1 MSGAV
6 AFPRVG
12 LLTNPTAGRGRGAAY
27 GVRAAAAFRAA
38 GHEIVDLS
46 GPDEATAAR
55 RAWEALGA
63 DLVDVLTVVGG
74 DGMVHLGANLCAG
87 RPIPL
92 AVIAAGTGNDNAREL
107 GLPVRD
113 PNAAAALVTAG
124 RTRSVDLGRCTTATG
139 ETRWWIGVLGGGFD
153 SVVSERASRMR
164 WPRGPMRYN
173 LAVARELPVFRPIP
187 YVITVDGERNATEAM
202 LVAVANGP
210 AFGGGMR
217 VAPHASYDDGLLDI
231 VILHRVSR
239 AEFVRVFSRVFR
251 GTHVTHPRVEILR
264 GRHVRLEAPGI
275 VTQADGERFEP
286 LPLDLEVV
294 PGALR
299 LILPAT
305 GRVGTTHVIDDP

>member
-1 MSGAV
+1 MPGAL

-27 GVRAAAAFRAA
+27 GARTAVVLQAA
-38 GHEIVDLS
+38 GHEVVDLS
-46 GPDEATAAR
+46 GPDEATAAG
-55 RAWEALGA
+55 RARQALDA
-63 DLVDVLTVVGG
+63 YRIDVLAVVGG

-87 RPIPL
+87 RPTPL
-92 AVIAAGTGNDNAREL
+92 AVVAAGSGNDNAREL
-107 GLPVRD
+107 GLPVRA
-113 PNAAAALVTAG
+113 PLAAAALVTGG
-124 RTRSVDLGRCTTATG
+124 RTRAVDLGRCVTTAG
-139 ETRWWIGVLGGGFD
+139 LTRWWIGVLGGGFD
-153 SVVSERASRMR
+153 SVVNERAARMR

-173 LAVARELPVFRPIP
+173 IAVARELPGFRPIP
-187 YVITVDGERNATEAM
+187 YVVTVDGERTATDAM

-217 VAPHASYDDGLLDI
+217 VAPHASYDDGFLDI

-239 AEFVRVFSRVFR
+239 AEFLRVFPRVFR
-251 GTHVTHPRVEILR
+251 GTHVTHPQVQILR

-294 PGALR
+294 PGAL
-299 LILPAT
+299 T
-305 GRVGTTHVIDDP
+305 VVT

>member
-1 MSGAV
+1 MPGAL

-27 GVRAAAAFRAA
+27 GAQTAAVLRAA
-38 GHEIVDLS
+38 GHEVVDLS
-46 GPDEATAAR
+46 GPDEATAAG
-55 RAWEALGA
+55 RARQALDA
-63 DLVDVLTVVGG
+63 YRIDVLAVVGG

-87 RPIPL
+87 RSTPL
-92 AVIAAGTGNDNAREL
+92 AVVAAGSGNDNAREL

-113 PNAAAALVTAG
+113 PLKAAALVTAG
-124 RTRSVDLGRCTTATG
+124 RTRAVDLGRCVTTVG

-153 SVVSERASRMR
+153 SVVNERAAGMR

-173 LAVARELPVFRPIP
+173 VAVARELPVFRPIP
-187 YVITVDGERNATEAM
+187 YAITVDGERLATEAM

-217 VAPHASYDDGLLDI
+217 VAPQASYDDGLLDI

-239 AEFVRVFSRVFR
+239 SQFVRVFPRVFK
-251 GTHVTHPRVEILR
+251 GTHVTHPRVQILR
-264 GRHVRLEAPGI
+264 GRRVRLEAPGI

-294 PGALR
+294 PGAL
-299 LILPAT
+299 T
-305 GRVGTTHVIDDP
+305 VVT

>member
-1 MSGAV
+1 MPGAL

-12 LLTNPTAGRGRGAAY
+12 LLTNPTAGRGRAVAY
-27 GVRAAAAFRAA
+27 GAQTAATLRAA
-38 GHEIVDLS
+38 GHEVVDLS

-55 RAWEALGA
+55 RAREVLDAHEI
-63 DLVDVLTVVGG
+63 DVLTVVGG

-87 RPIPL
+87 GDVPL
-92 AVIAAGTGNDNAREL
+92 AVVAAGTGNDNAREL

-113 PNAAAALVTAG
+113 PLSAAALVTAG
-124 RTRSVDLGRCTTATG
+124 RTRTVDLGRCVTGAG

-153 SVVSERASRMR
+153 SIVNERAARMR

-173 LAVARELPVFRPIP
+173 VAVARELPVFRPIP
-187 YVITVDGERNATEAM
+187 YVITVDGERTATDAM

-217 VAPHASYDDGLLDI
+217 VAPQAAYDDGLLDV

-239 AEFVRVFSRVFR
+239 AQFVRVFPRVFK
-251 GTHVTHPRVEILR
+251 GTHVTHPRVEIQR
-264 GRHVRLEAPGI
+264 GRRVRLEAAGI

-294 PGALR
+294 PGAL
-299 LILPAT
+299 IVVT
-305 GRVGTTHVIDDP
+305 

>member
-1 MSGAV
+1 VAGAL

-12 LLTNPTAGRGRGAAY
+12 LLVNPTAGRGRGAVY
-27 GVRAAAAFRAA
+27 GRQAATDLHAA
-38 GHEIVDLS
+38 GHRIVDLS
-46 GPDEATAAR
+46 GPDAATAAANAR
-55 RAWEALGA
+55 EALDA
-63 DLVDVLTVVGG
+63 DAVDVLTVVGG

-87 RPIPL
+87 RPTPL
-92 AVIAAGTGNDNAREL
+92 AVVAAGTGNDNAREL

-113 PNAAAALVTAG
+113 PHTAAATVTRGA
-124 RTRSVDLGRCTTATG
+124 TRLVDLGRSHTAGGT
-139 ETRWWIGVLGGGFD
+139 TRWWIGVLGGGFD
-153 SVVSERASRMR
+153 SVVNERAARLR

-187 YVITVDGERNATEAM
+187 YVVTVDGDRQVTEAM

-217 VAPHASYDDGLLDI
+217 VAPDAVYDDGLLDV

-239 AEFVRVFSRVFR
+239 VEFLRVFPKVFK
-251 GTHVTHPRVEILR
+251 GTHVTHPQVEIRR
-264 GRHVRLEAPGI
+264 GARVRLEAPGI

-294 PGALR
+294 PGAL
-299 LILPAT
+299 AVVT
-305 GRVGTTHVIDDP
+305 